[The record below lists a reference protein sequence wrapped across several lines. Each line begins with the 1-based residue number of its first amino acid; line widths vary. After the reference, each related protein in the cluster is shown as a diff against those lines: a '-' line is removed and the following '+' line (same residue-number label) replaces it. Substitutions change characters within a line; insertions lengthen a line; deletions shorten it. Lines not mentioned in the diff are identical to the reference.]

1 MQAGTLLVITP
12 INGLINIQK
21 WATGVKETLLLGVI
35 SPFKTVRGPSWYA
48 LDPAK
53 NTGKPVDSISVKV
66 GPLLILH
73 SPCELR
79 VERHGGLNG
88 TRFQMPGCSVL
99 MILIVI
105 NMLCDES

>member
-1 MQAGTLLVITP
+1 M
-12 INGLINIQK
+12 
-21 WATGVKETLLLGVI
+21 KETLLLGVI

-99 MILIVI
+99 MILMVI